1 MSIDEHQTDPLDGL
15 AETLDHAA
23 AAMVAQATHGL
34 SPATLVQAWSDW
46 ALHLAI
52 SPGRQLQ
59 LATKLGRKYM
69 RLADYAARRA
79 GDPDTLPAIEPL
91 PQDRRFDDPAWREQ
105 PYDLLVQAFL
115 LTQQW
120 WHAATTGIKGVDRHH
135 EDMVAFAARQILDI
149 VAPTNIIAANPV
161 LQKRIVETGGRCLI
175 DGIDH
180 LFEDMGRL

>member
-69 RLADYAARRA
+69 RLADYAAS
-79 GDPDTLPAIEPL
+79 TL
-91 PQDRRFDDPAWREQ
+91 R
-105 PYDLLVQAFL
+105 
-115 LTQQW
+115 
-120 WHAATTGIKGVDRHH
+120 
-135 EDMVAFAARQILDI
+135 
-149 VAPTNIIAANPV
+149 
-161 LQKRIVETGGRCLI
+161 
-175 DGIDH
+175 
-180 LFEDMGRL
+180 

>member
-79 GDPDTLPAIEPL
+79 GDGRA
-91 PQDRRFDDPAWREQ
+91 RRERP
-105 PYDLLVQAFL
+105 
-115 LTQQW
+115 
-120 WHAATTGIKGVDRHH
+120 GVDLNPLEIR
-135 EDMVAFAARQILDI
+135 EARAAVPERQGEE
-149 VAPTNIIAANPV
+149 VGQARPRV
-161 LQKRIVETGGRCLI
+161 LFWLRWSC
-175 DGIDH
+175 
-180 LFEDMGRL
+180 